1 MGLIKAAVQ
10 AVGSA
15 FADQWLEYFYCDA
28 IPNDVLVV
36 KGQKRTKG
44 NNKGSDNVITAGSG
58 LAVAD
63 GQCMIIVD
71 QGRIVEICAEPGQ
84 YTYDTSSEPSIFC
97 GGLGKGV
104 IETFKTIGRRIATGG
119 DTGNDQRVYY
129 FNTKELIDNKFGTQN
144 AIPFRVVDTKIGLD
158 VDITVRCNGVYSYRI
173 TDPILFYANVCGNIQ
188 HSYKRSELDNQLR
201 MEFMSALQP
210 GFAKI
215 SEMGIRYS
223 ALPGHTIELCDAM
236 NAVLS
241 PKWAELRGISIVS
254 IAINSITAPPEDEN
268 MIKELQRS
276 ASMGNTAV
284 AAGTMVSAQ
293 ADAMR
298 AAASNAG
305 GAMMG
310 FMGMNMAQQAGGL
323 NAQSLVQ
330 MNAQQQ
336 AAQQQVAAAAAADT
350 WTCKCGTSNTGKFCT
365 ECAAPKSAASGWQ
378 CVCGAMNQGKFCAEC
393 GKPGPAEAF
402 RCDKCGWK
410 PADPTK
416 LPKFCPEC
424 GDPFNEADKA

>member
-365 ECAAPKSAASGWQ
+365 ECAAPKPAASGWQ

-410 PADPTK
+410 PADQTK

>member
-365 ECAAPKSAASGWQ
+365 ECAAPKPAASGWQ